1 MIEFE
6 CGKAPFCKKCKRMSP
21 EQLVKF
27 LRLFYEEED
36 AQEQDQD
43 REEEYT
49 YLDGVDY
56 FRNQPYPDKK
66 NGYIDDEDLPF

>member
-6 CGKAPFCKKCKRMSP
+6 CGKAPFCKNCKRISP

-27 LRLFYEEED
+27 LQLFYEDEV
-36 AQEQDQD
+36 AQEQDQ
-43 REEEYT
+43 EEEYT

-56 FRNQPYPDKK
+56 FRNQPYPNKK
-66 NGYIDDEDLPF
+66 DGYFDDENLPF

>member
-6 CGKAPFCKKCKRMSP
+6 CGKAPFCKNCKRMSP

-27 LRLFYEEED
+27 LRLFYEDEA
-36 AQEQDQD
+36 AQEQDQ
-43 REEEYT
+43 EEEYT

-56 FRNQPYPDKK
+56 FRNQPYPNKK
-66 NGYIDDEDLPF
+66 DDYFDDENLPF